1 MKSAQWMA
9 VFILAMMVG
18 GITFVMVYLGNNRS
32 NSETPPT
39 PASLTFVAKQFPQ
52 KGEKAL
58 TTEVNQRGYHDYW
71 FRNESGQDVPI
82 GLNEKGCTCSEVE
95 VFLAPESWAPRLVD
109 EAAGRFLR
117 GTSALSP
124 RPSDALRDL
133 AAPYAPAQLPEEEAQ
148 STLLTR
154 DNSFSVP
161 AGAFGWVRMSWRRK
175 NPEAVPNLHA
185 ELWMS
190 QRGGTAS
197 TRLDA
202 GVLIARP
209 VEVNKEMTLG
219 PYTLRDLE
227 KGQKTWILCWSLT
240 RPTFHIQVEPVHSGK
255 AESDPVEIG
264 QPVALSDADLR
275 HIEKSSEKLHMVRL
289 LSGYRVPVTVRARAK
304 DGTAIEWGHFR
315 RFVNLTSDD
324 DGIEPVEVKLIG
336 EVHGDV
342 TVGSGTEG
350 GAINLGPFVRS
361 RGTRGEIVLQTDA
374 PGIDLELDKA
384 HVPEFLEAKFPDKP
398 ETSPGGHRL
407 WVLEVKV
414 RPNAARGEFP
424 RAEDPV
430 YHDSAIYVKTKTE
443 PRRTIR
449 IPVTG
454 VANP

>member
-32 NSETPPT
+32 ITETPQT
-39 PASLTFVAKQFPQ
+39 TLASLTFVAKQFPQ

-58 TTEVNQRGYHDYW
+58 TTEVNQRGYQDFW
-71 FRNESGQDVPI
+71 FRNESGQDVPV

-95 VFLAPESWAPRLVD
+95 VFIAPESWTPRLLD
-109 EAAGRFLR
+109 EAAGRFLQR
-117 GTSALSP
+117 TAALSP
-124 RPSDALRDL
+124 RLSDSLRDL
-133 AAPYAPAQLPEEEAQ
+133 AAPYALDNAPAQLPEEEAQ
-148 STLLTR
+148 SMLLTR
-154 DNSFSVP
+154 DNSFGVL
-161 AGAFGWVRMSWRRK
+161 AGAFGWVRMSWHRK

-190 QRGGTAS
+190 QRSGPSA
-197 TRLDA
+197 RLDA

-240 RPTFHIQVEPVHSGK
+240 RPTFHVQVEPVHPGK

-264 QPVALSDADLR
+264 QPIALSDEDLR

-289 LSGYRVPVTVRARAK
+289 LSGYRIPVTVRARAK
-304 DGTAIEWGHFR
+304 DGTPIEWGHFR
-315 RFVNLTSDD
+315 RYVKLTSDD
-324 DGIEPVEVKLIG
+324 DGIEPVEVKLVG

-350 GAINLGPFVRS
+350 GSINLGPFVRS
-361 RGTRGEIVLQTDA
+361 R
-374 PGIDLELDKA
+374 
-384 HVPEFLEAKFPDKP
+384 
-398 ETSPGGHRL
+398 
-407 WVLEVKV
+407 
-414 RPNAARGEFP
+414 
-424 RAEDPV
+424 
-430 YHDSAIYVKTKTE
+430 
-443 PRRTIR
+443 
-449 IPVTG
+449 
-454 VANP
+454 